1 MTSYIVPLKQYNTQL
16 WNIPTRKE
24 LKKYKLVT
32 DDICS
37 LCPNPD
43 SIEHTFLHCTE
54 SVNFYTKTLSWL
66 NSYYNTRIH
75 LPHEHIVFN
84 TFKDVFPPTLSNPLK
99 HRLGLLILFQTK
111 YLYTCKNLSKR
122 PDLEEFLSKLHQQ
135 YRIENCGL

>member
-1 MTSYIVPLKQYNTQL
+1 MTYAPYAPILIPL
-16 WNIPTRKE
+16 NI
-24 LKKYKLVT
+24 L
-32 DDICS
+32 
-37 LCPNPD
+37 
-43 SIEHTFLHCTE
+43 FLHCTE